1 MKYSRNEILDIL
13 LKSYVAYYDIT
24 DYGTKREPLRALCEY
39 YEHAEKYMVS
49 KKVSLWSADSEE
61 FIYLFSLPRL
71 TTEAFAHC
79 KEIAYR
85 DGMERLHIGPGHMY
99 SYITPIIVCDTCDEE
114 AVKALKK
121 CRIYKSFHFSLH
133 GWMDFHAA
141 AVIGDSDRIES
152 NRAGRTTAKILKKV
166 LFSKKSKRKGEFV

>member
-1 MKYSRNEILDIL
+1 MKYTRQNIIDIL
-13 LKSYVAYYDIT
+13 LKSYVAYYNIT
-24 DYGTKREPLRALCEY
+24 DYGNERAPLRALCEY

-49 KKVSLWSADSEE
+49 KKISLWAADSEE
-61 FIYLFSLPRL
+61 FIYLFDVPRL
-71 TTEAFAHC
+71 TPEIFEVC
-79 KEIAYR
+79 KKTAYE
-85 DGMERLHIGPGHMY
+85 DGMNRLHIGPGHMY

-121 CRIYKSFHFSLH
+121 CHIYKSFRFSLH

-152 NRAGRTTAKILKKV
+152 NRAGRPTAKILKKV
-166 LFSKKSKRKGEFV
+166 LYSKKRKGEFV

>member
-1 MKYSRNEILDIL
+1 MRYSRNEIIDIL

-24 DYGTKREPLRALCEY
+24 DYGTERRPLRALCEY

-49 KKVSLWSADSEE
+49 KKVPLWSADSEE
-61 FIYLFSLPRL
+61 FIYLFDVPHL
-71 TTEAFAHC
+71 TLAVFEDC
-79 KEIAYR
+79 KKTAYE

-99 SYITPIIVCDTCDEE
+99 SYITPIMVCGDCD
-114 AVKALKK
+114 ADALKALKK
-121 CRIYKSFHFSLH
+121 CHIYKSFQFSLH

-141 AVIGDSDRIES
+141 VVIGDSDRIES

-166 LFSKKSKRKGEFV
+166 LFSKK

>member
-1 MKYSRNEILDIL
+1 MKYTRQNIIDIL
-13 LKSYVAYYDIT
+13 LKSYVAYYNIT
-24 DYGTKREPLRALCEY
+24 DFGSEREPLRALCEY
-39 YEHAEKYMVS
+39 YEHAERYMVS
-49 KKVSLWSADSEE
+49 KKVSLWAADSEE
-61 FIYLFSLPRL
+61 FIYLFDVPRL
-71 TTEAFAHC
+71 TVETFENC
-79 KEIAYR
+79 KKTAYE
-85 DGMERLHIGPGHMY
+85 DGMDHLHIGPGHMY

-121 CRIYKSFHFSLH
+121 CHIYKSFHFSLH

-166 LFSKKSKRKGEFV
+166 LYSKKRKGEFV

>member
-1 MKYSRNEILDIL
+1 MKYTRENIIDIL
-13 LKSYVAYYDIT
+13 LKSYVAYYNIT
-24 DYGTKREPLRALCEY
+24 DFGTEREPLRALCEY

-49 KKVSLWSADSEE
+49 RKVSLWAADSEE
-61 FIYLFSLPRL
+61 FIYLFDVPHL
-71 TTEAFAHC
+71 TLEVFEAC
-79 KEIAYR
+79 KKTAYE
-85 DGMERLHIGPGHMY
+85 DGMDRLHIGPGHMY

-121 CRIYKSFHFSLH
+121 CHIYKSFHFSFH

-141 AVIGDSDRIES
+141 TVIGDSDRIES

-166 LFSKKSKRKGEFV
+166 LYSKK

>member
-1 MKYSRNEILDIL
+1 MRYSRSEIIDIL
-13 LKSYVAYYDIT
+13 LKSYIAYYDIT

-49 KKVSLWSADSEE
+49 RRISLWSADSEE
-61 FIYLFSLPRL
+61 FIYLFDVPHL
-71 TTEAFAHC
+71 TLGAFEKC
-79 KEIAYR
+79 KKTAYE

-99 SYITPIIVCDTCDEE
+99 SYITPIIVCDTCDGD
-114 AVKALKK
+114 VIKALKK
-121 CRIYKSFHFSLH
+121 CHIYKSFQFSLH

-166 LFSKKSKRKGEFV
+166 LYSKK

>member
-1 MKYSRNEILDIL
+1 MRYSRSEIIDIL
-13 LKSYVAYYDIT
+13 LKSYIAYYDIT
-24 DYGTKREPLRALCEY
+24 DYGSKREPLRALCEY

-49 KKVSLWSADSEE
+49 RKISLWSADREE
-61 FIYLFSLPRL
+61 FIYLFDVPHL
-71 TTEAFAHC
+71 TLGAFENC
-79 KEIAYR
+79 KKTAYE

-99 SYITPIIVCDTCDEE
+99 SYITPIIVCDTCDGD
-114 AVKALKK
+114 AIKTLKK
-121 CRIYKSFHFSLH
+121 CHIYKSFQFSLH

-166 LFSKKSKRKGEFV
+166 LYSKK

>member
-1 MKYSRNEILDIL
+1 M
-13 LKSYVAYYDIT
+13 AYYNIT
-24 DYGTKREPLRALCEY
+24 DYGIEKKPLRALCEY

-49 KKVSLWSADSEE
+49 KKVSLWAADSEE
-61 FIYLFSLPRL
+61 FIFLFDVPRL
-71 TTEAFAHC
+71 TAEIFESC

-114 AVKALKK
+114 ALRALKK

-133 GWMDFHAA
+133 GWMDFHT
-141 AVIGDSDRIES
+141 AVLEVGNNRITT
-152 NRAGRTTAKILKKV
+152 NRSGKYVEEVMKKILFPKK
-166 LFSKKSKRKGEFV
+166 KKRRRFL

>member
-1 MKYSRNEILDIL
+1 MKDTRQNIIELL
-13 LKSYVAYYDIT
+13 LKSYEAYYNIT
-24 DYGTKREPLRALCEY
+24 DYGADRRPLRALCEY

-49 KKVSLWSADSEE
+49 RKVSLWSADSEE
-61 FIYLFSLPRL
+61 FIFLFDLPHL
-71 TTEAFAHC
+71 SMETFDLC
-79 KEIAYR
+79 KTVAYGE
-85 DGMERLHIGPGHMY
+85 GMKLLHIGPGHMY

-121 CRIYKSFHFSLH
+121 CHIYKSFRFSLH

-166 LFSKKSKRKGEFV
+166 LHSKKRKEESV

>member
-1 MKYSRNEILDIL
+1 MRQTRKNIIELL
-13 LKSYVAYYDIT
+13 LKSYEAYYNIT
-24 DYGTKREPLRALCEY
+24 DYGTKRTPLRALCEY

-49 KKVSLWSADSEE
+49 RKVSLWSADSEE
-61 FIYLFSLPRL
+61 FIFLFELPHLSLETFEQCK
-71 TTEAFAHC
+71 TTACE
-79 KEIAYR
+79 E
-85 DGMERLHIGPGHMY
+85 GMKLLHIGPGHMY

-121 CRIYKSFHFSLH
+121 CHIYKSFRFSLH

-152 NRAGRTTAKILKKV
+152 NRAGRPTAKILKKV
-166 LFSKKSKRKGEFV
+166 LYSKKRKGEFV

>member
-1 MKYSRNEILDIL
+1 MKYRRNEIIDIL
-13 LKSYVAYYDIT
+13 LKSYVAYYNIT
-24 DYGTKREPLRALCEY
+24 DYGIEKKPLRALCEY

-49 KKVSLWSADSEE
+49 KKVSLWAADSEE
-61 FIYLFSLPRL
+61 FIFLFDVPRL
-71 TTEAFAHC
+71 TAEIFESC

-114 AVKALKK
+114 ELRALKK

-166 LFSKKSKRKGEFV
+166 LYSTKK

>member
-1 MKYSRNEILDIL
+1 MKYKRNEIIDVL

-24 DYGTKREPLRALCEY
+24 DYGTEKAPLRALCEY

-49 KKVSLWSADSEE
+49 KKVPLWAADCEE
-61 FIYLFSLPRL
+61 FIYLFDIGHL
-71 TTEAFAHC
+71 TQEAFERC
-79 KEIAYR
+79 KELAYS
-85 DGMERLHIGPGHMY
+85 DGMERLHVGSGHMY
-99 SYITPIIVCDTCDEE
+99 SYITPVIVCDTCDET

-121 CRIYKSFHFSLH
+121 CHIYKSFHFSLH

-152 NRAGRTTAKILKKV
+152 NRAGRMTAKILKKV
-166 LFSKKSKRKGEFV
+166 LYSKKRKGEFV

>member
-1 MKYSRNEILDIL
+1 MRQTRKNIIELL
-13 LKSYVAYYDIT
+13 LKSYEAYYNIT
-24 DYGTKREPLRALCEY
+24 DYGTKRTPLRALCEY

-49 KKVSLWSADSEE
+49 RKVSLWSADSEE
-61 FIYLFSLPRL
+61 FIFLFELPHLSLETFEQCK
-71 TTEAFAHC
+71 TTACE
-79 KEIAYR
+79 E
-85 DGMERLHIGPGHMY
+85 GMKLLHIGPGHMY

-121 CRIYKSFHFSLH
+121 CHIYKSFRFSLH

-152 NRAGRTTAKILKKV
+152 NRAGRSTAKILKKV
-166 LFSKKSKRKGEFV
+166 LYSKKRKGEFV

>member
-1 MKYSRNEILDIL
+1 MRQTRKNIIELL
-13 LKSYVAYYDIT
+13 LKSYEAYYNIT
-24 DYGTKREPLRALCEY
+24 DYGTKRTPLRALCEY

-49 KKVSLWSADSEE
+49 RKVSLWSADSEE
-61 FIYLFSLPRL
+61 FIFLFELPHLSLETFEQCK
-71 TTEAFAHC
+71 TTACE
-79 KEIAYR
+79 E
-85 DGMERLHIGPGHMY
+85 GMKLLHIGPGHMY

-114 AVKALKK
+114 ALRALKK

-166 LFSKKSKRKGEFV
+166 LYSTKK

>member
-1 MKYSRNEILDIL
+1 MKYRRNEIIEIL

-24 DYGTKREPLRALCEY
+24 DYGTEREPLRALCEY

-61 FIYLFSLPRL
+61 FIYLFDVPHLSEEVFTR
-71 TTEAFAHC
+71 C
-79 KEIAYR
+79 KELAYQ

-99 SYITPIIVCDTCDEE
+99 SYITPIIVCDTCDEA
-114 AVKALKK
+114 AVRALKK

-133 GWMDFHAA
+133 GWMDYHV
-141 AVIGDSDRIES
+141 AVVDLSK
-152 NRAGRTTAKILKKV
+152 NRVDANRSGHHTAKILKKV
-166 LFSKKSKRKGEFV
+166 LYSQTNK

>member
-1 MKYSRNEILDIL
+1 MKDTRQNIIDTL
-13 LKSYVAYYDIT
+13 LKSYEAYYNIT
-24 DYGTKREPLRALCEY
+24 DYGTSREPLRALCEY

-61 FIYLFSLPRL
+61 FIYLFDIPHL
-71 TTEAFAHC
+71 TLERFEEC
-79 KEIAYR
+79 KKTAYE
-85 DGMERLHIGPGHMY
+85 DGMKQLRIGPGHMY

-133 GWMDFHAA
+133 GWMDFHVA
-141 AVIGDSDRIES
+141 AVIGDSDRIEC

-166 LFSKKSKRKGEFV
+166 LFSKK